1 VKVTSL
7 LKLSRFIDF
16 ITEWTG
22 RIFAW
27 AIFLAI
33 IVSCINALLR
43 YFYPVWSSNGW
54 LELQWYLFGA
64 TFMMCS
70 AWTWKNNGHV
80 RIDVISSRLKVTTRN
95 RLELLGHLAFMMPFL
110 AVLLYLT
117 PGFVLSTYRSG
128 EVSSSVG
135 GLIIWPAKALIMAGF
150 YLLALQWCSEVI
162 KRVAIMRGV
171 MPDEGD
177 GGGHQSGAQEEA
189 KRLLA
194 ALAAEAN
201 RDQAKEDD
209 RNNSPSGPTRS

>member
-1 VKVTSL
+1 MASL
-7 LKLSRFIDF
+7 LKLSRIIDF

-33 IVSCINALLR
+33 VVSAINALLR
-43 YFYPVWSSNGW
+43 YFHPVWSSNGW

-80 RIDVISSRLKVTTRN
+80 RIDVISSRLKAATRHK
-95 RLELLGHLAFMMPFL
+95 LELFGHLVFMMPFL

-117 PGFVLSTYRSG
+117 PGFVFSTYRSG

-150 YLLALQWCSEVI
+150 YLLALQWLSEVI
-162 KRVAIMRGV
+162 KRIAIMHGII
-171 MPDEGD
+171 PDSGD
-177 GGGHQSGAQEEA
+177 GGGHLSSAKEESD
-189 KRLLA
+189 RLLA
-194 ALAAEAN
+194 ALAAEA
-201 RDQAKEDD
+201 EDK
-209 RNNSPSGPTRS
+209 NTRKNP